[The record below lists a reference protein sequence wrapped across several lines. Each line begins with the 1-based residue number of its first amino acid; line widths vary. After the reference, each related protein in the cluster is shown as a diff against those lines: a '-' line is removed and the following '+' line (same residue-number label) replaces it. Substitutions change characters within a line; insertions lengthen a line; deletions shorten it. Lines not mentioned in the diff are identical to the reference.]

1 VCSVLF
7 IFFGPETLYER
18 PVRGGGESEKTTVL
32 AEPPNS
38 HAREAWWRP
47 YVTFKRWDRTPW
59 SRAPAEM
66 AHPFSLFLAPTVFLP
81 TLAYSVAFAYSNVLL
96 TVEIPSLLGR
106 KYELT
111 PQGVGLQFIAACI
124 GAIIGELFAGKGSDL
139 FMQYRTR
146 KAGGNRE
153 AEMRL
158 PFAFP
163 GYLLSVSFASL

>member
-1 VCSVLF
+1 
-7 IFFGPETLYER
+7 
-18 PVRGGGESEKTTVL
+18 
-32 AEPPNS
+32 
-38 HAREAWWRP
+38 
-47 YVTFKRWDRTPW
+47 
-59 SRAPAEM
+59 M

-163 GYLLSVSFASL
+163 GYLLSVSFCFSLNLLGDPC

>member
-1 VCSVLF
+1 
-7 IFFGPETLYER
+7 
-18 PVRGGGESEKTTVL
+18 
-32 AEPPNS
+32 
-38 HAREAWWRP
+38 
-47 YVTFKRWDRTPW
+47 
-59 SRAPAEM
+59 M

-81 TLAYSVAFAYSNVLL
+81 TLAYSVAFAYSNVRLSLSFRGPCSLTPLSLLSPSLRAHVAFEQVLL

-124 GAIIGELFAGKGSDL
+124 GAILGELVAGRGSDL
-139 FMQYRTR
+139 FMQYRTKR
-146 KAGGNRE
+146 ARGNRE

-163 GYLLSVSFASL
+163 GYLLSVSLSPIPTRTTSANYTQKAKKEKEKKQKS